1 MVSMQLC
8 ECVKSFLSSGWAGRH
23 SGHPLHSFY
32 TCSKCEMAVT
42 QSCVELRGLSLT
54 QQVERVLGQR
64 DGDAAP
70 EQAAT
75 AAAAESAKSLIR
87 ALKVL
92 SAVEVSRV
100 CEAAALMCFHELL
113 IKMIKL
119 SDGRSR
125 TRVPVTVAA
134 KSHFMEL

>member
-1 MVSMQLC
+1 M
-8 ECVKSFLSSGWAGRH
+8 
-23 SGHPLHSFY
+23 
-32 TCSKCEMAVT
+32 
-42 QSCVELRGLSLT
+42 
-54 QQVERVLGQR
+54 
-64 DGDAAP
+64 
-70 EQAAT
+70 
-75 AAAAESAKSLIR
+75 
-87 ALKVL
+87 L

-125 TRVPVTVAA
+125 TRVPVTVGA

>member
-1 MVSMQLC
+1 MCGAQRTLTNT
-8 ECVKSFLSSGWAGRH
+8 AGR
-23 SGHPLHSFY
+23 
-32 TCSKCEMAVT
+32 
-42 QSCVELRGLSLT
+42 
-54 QQVERVLGQR
+54 ERVLGQR
-64 DGDAAP
+64 DGDDAP
-70 EQAAT
+70 EQA

>member
-1 MVSMQLC
+1 MCGAQRTLTNT
-8 ECVKSFLSSGWAGRH
+8 AGR
-23 SGHPLHSFY
+23 
-32 TCSKCEMAVT
+32 
-42 QSCVELRGLSLT
+42 
-54 QQVERVLGQR
+54 ERVLGQR
-64 DGDAAP
+64 DGDDAP
-70 EQAAT
+70 EQAAA

>member
-1 MVSMQLC
+1 MCGAQRTLTNT
-8 ECVKSFLSSGWAGRH
+8 AGR
-23 SGHPLHSFY
+23 
-32 TCSKCEMAVT
+32 
-42 QSCVELRGLSLT
+42 
-54 QQVERVLGQR
+54 ERVLGQR

-70 EQAAT
+70 EQA